1 MSKRNLEARASL
13 GAVASITIGILTLG
27 VFGVSPALAQQAPA
41 TVRGEVVTPSG
52 DPAAD
57 AAVRVIGLGRHDH
70 TDDEG
75 RFALRLPAGNH
86 VIELY
91 SRVHGQ
97 ATRRVS
103 LTSGETVEL
112 RIELEPAFHAEP
124 IIASVG
130 PEARTQSEVFQPTDV
145 VAGRELVELGVNSLG
160 ETLAERPGINST
172 YYGPGSSRPVIRGLQ
187 GDRVRTLQSGV
198 GTGDVSATGP
208 DHAVATEPLLAGQI
222 EILRG
227 PSTLLYGSSAIG
239 GVVNTI
245 DPRIPREIS
254 THPLT
259 GFARVQGGSVND
271 EFNGAASL
279 NGSVG
284 SFGLHASGL
293 IRETSDYRIPGYAE
307 TDPLP
312 GEEEPGVIENSALET
327 LTGSLGASWVGSAG
341 YLGAAVTGYGTRYG
355 IPGHEH
361 EDEDGHGEGEEH
373 GEDGH
378 GEGEEHGEEAV
389 ELDLDQIRADVEGAW
404 SFGSAVVR
412 TAKLRAGYADYTHT
426 EFEGEEVGTRFDS
439 EALEA
444 RLEATHAPLGPM
456 TGTLGVQY
464 GMRDLKASGD
474 EAFIPETQT
483 NILALF
489 LYEEVPVGPVRFAIG
504 GRWEGHENE
513 TVDGFRRSND
523 GLSGSL
529 GVNWSVSDAV
539 TLAATGSRSTKLPSA
554 EELFSDGPHV
564 ATRLYE
570 IGDPD
575 LRNEIGYSGDLALT
589 LSAGRVTGQVA
600 GFLTAFEDFI
610 FLMPSDSTVDGL
622 TVATFEQA
630 DANFRGFEID
640 LQYSLLHRPQN
651 HLALTA
657 FSDYVWAE
665 VRDTAEPLPYIPPL
679 RWGAGALWEYG
690 QWRATF
696 NVRRVEEQTRV
707 SEFETETAGYTMLDA
722 SVSYAFFTGSLG
734 HEILLRGTN
743 LTDEEARNHVSVL
756 KDTVPLPGRDIRLT
770 YRLMF

>member
-1 MSKRNLEARASL
+1 MRRRISL
-13 GAVASITIGILTLG
+13 LSAAILSSAATLSL
-27 VFGVSPALAQQAPA
+27 VSLPAAAEAQQTTA
-41 TVRGEVVTPSG
+41 EVYGLAFTPSG
-52 DPAAD
+52 QPAVD
-57 AAVRVIGLGRHDH
+57 AEVRVPGLGRHEH
-70 TDDEG
+70 TDEQG
-75 RFALRLPAGNH
+75 RFSLQLPAGNH
-86 VIELY
+86 VLEVY
-91 SRVHGQ
+91 SREHGQ
-97 ATRRVS
+97 ATRRVV
-103 LTSGETVEL
+103 LTAGDRVEL
-112 RIELEPAFHAEP
+112 RIDLEPAFHAEP

-130 PEARTQSEVFQPTDV
+130 PEARTQTELYQPTDV
-145 VAGRELVELGVNSLG
+145 VAGRELRELGVNSLG

-208 DHAVATEPLLAGQI
+208 DHAVASEPLLAGQI

-254 THPLT
+254 PHPLS
-259 GFARVQGGSVND
+259 GFAQVQGASVND
-271 EFNGAASL
+271 EINGAASL
-279 NGSVG
+279 NSSVG

-312 GEEEPGVIENSALET
+312 GEEKPGLIENSALET

-341 YLGAAVTGYGTRYG
+341 YLGGAITGYGTRYG

-361 EDEDGHGEGEEH
+361 AHEEGEEH
-373 GEDGH
+373 EGEH
-378 GEGEEHGEEAV
+378 EEGEEGEEAV
-389 ELDLDQIRADVEGAW
+389 ELDLDQFRADVEGAW
-404 SFGSAVVR
+404 NFGSALVR
-412 TAKLRAGYADYTHT
+412 AAKLRAGYADYTHT
-426 EFEGEEVGTRFDS
+426 EFEGEEAGTRFDS
-439 EALEA
+439 KALEA
-444 RLEATHAPLGPM
+444 RLEATHAPLGPLS
-456 TGTLGVQY
+456 GTVGAQY
-464 GMRDLKASGD
+464 GTRDLKATGD
-474 EAFIPETQT
+474 EAFIPETRT
-483 NILALF
+483 KVLALF
-489 LYEEVPVGPVRFAIG
+489 LYEEVPVGPVRLAIG

-513 TVDGFRRSND
+513 TADGFRRSND
-523 GLSGSL
+523 GFSGSL
-529 GVNWSVSDAV
+529 GANWSATEVLTV
-539 TLAATGSRSTKLPSA
+539 AATASRSTKLPSA
-554 EELFSDGPHV
+554 EELFSDGPHI

-570 IGDPD
+570 VGDPD
-575 LRNEIGYSGDLALT
+575 LRNEVGYSGDLAVT
-589 LSAGRVTGQVA
+589 LSEGRLSGQVA
-600 GFLTAFEDFI
+600 GFLSSFEDFI
-610 FLMPSDSTVDGL
+610 FLMPSDSTLDGL

-630 DANFRGFEID
+630 DADFRGFEVD
-640 LQYSLLHRPQN
+640 LQFSLLHRPQN

-665 VRDTAEPLPYIPPL
+665 LRDTGEPLPYIPPL

-690 QWRATF
+690 QWRASF
-696 NVRRVEEQTRV
+696 GVRRVEEQTRV
-707 SEFETETAGYTMLDA
+707 SEFETETPRYTMLDA